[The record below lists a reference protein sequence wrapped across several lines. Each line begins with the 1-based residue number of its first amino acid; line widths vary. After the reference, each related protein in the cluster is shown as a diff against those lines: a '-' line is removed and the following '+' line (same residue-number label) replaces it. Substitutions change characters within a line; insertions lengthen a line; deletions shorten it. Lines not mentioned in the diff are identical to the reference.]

1 MWEGVAHI
9 ASSLAFNKIEVLSL
23 LQCGIIDD
31 NNFGE
36 IVRSFSKSRRLSSVN
51 LARNTSV
58 KLAAKYEHNLTLNN
72 SVNLHSIHMTF
83 LEGPNLVWGFC
94 YYQ

>member
-1 MWEGVAHI
+1 MEGRGEEGVAHI

-23 LQCGIIDD
+23 LQCGTIDD

-36 IVRSFSKSRRLSSVN
+36 IVCSFSKSRHLSSVN

-58 KLAAKYEHNLTLNN
+58 KLAASSSSE
-72 SVNLHSIHMTF
+72 I
-83 LEGPNLVWGFC
+83 
-94 YYQ
+94 